1 MANNY
6 GCYMTLVDAAEE
18 VVDEWKF
25 IDYLEFLLSEK
36 EEGSEWEKCLS
47 VMLLITDRHLIIILN
62 YFFIGDRNYGYRI
75 IIL

>member
-25 IDYLEFLLSEK
+25 IEYLEFLIFEKNLESSSE
-36 EEGSEWEKCLS
+36 
-47 VMLLITDRHLIIILN
+47 
-62 YFFIGDRNYGYRI
+62 
-75 IIL
+75 

>member
-47 VMLLITDRHLIIILN
+47 VMLLITDRHLIII
-62 YFFIGDRNYGYRI
+62 
-75 IIL
+75 

>member
-1 MANNY
+1 M
-6 GCYMTLVDAAEE
+6 GGYMSLVEAAEE
-18 VVDEWKF
+18 VVDEWEF
-25 IDYLEFLLSEK
+25 IKYLEFLIFEK
-36 EEGSEWEKCLS
+36 ELKSSSEWEKCLS